1 MICKFEYFWPIFE
14 MMTSQHRA
22 RISKFWKNR
31 FLNKYLTSKF
41 FLLLIFRLSITISL
55 SDTSLGPLSSQ
66 FWIDDVTTMS
76 QNFKILIKS
85 FSKRIIYLKETFTLD
100 FHHSVDN
107 STWNTG
113 LDLFDLF
120 LGLRRHRGESKLQN
134 FEIVISKTN
143 TSPHIFLYCWLSSC
157 IQVWAFL
164 TQL

>member
-1 MICKFEYFWPIFE
+1 MSIFDPFLRWWHHNIGLEYQNFEKIVSWANTLPQSSFYFWFFVFLSPLVYQIQVWALSRAIFGL
-14 MMTSQHRA
+14 MTSLR
-22 RISKFWKNR
+22 WVKN
-31 FLNKYLTSKF
+31 S
-41 FLLLIFRLSITISL
+41 
-55 SDTSLGPLSSQ
+55 
-66 FWIDDVTTMS
+66 
-76 QNFKILIKS
+76 KILIES

-107 STWNTG
+107 STWNTD

-120 LGLRRHRGESKLQN
+120 LGLRRHHGESKLQN

-157 IQVWAFL
+157 IQVSALL